1 MTLSKS
7 NTKQRECVHHWII
20 DSPHGHMSYGK
31 CRFCGAVTEFSNTLR
46 DAFVRKDI
54 IETAPGIKVDDTQT
68 PVPD

>member
-1 MTLSKS
+1 MTLSRS

-54 IETAPGIKVDDTQT
+54 IETDSEIKVGNKQT
-68 PVPD
+68 SHPA

>member
-54 IETAPGIKVDDTQT
+54 PEIAPGVKVDDAQT
-68 PVPD
+68 SIPD

>member
-54 IETAPGIKVDDTQT
+54 PETAPEIKVDDTQT
-68 PVPD
+68 SIPD